1 MLKSIL
7 KIIKKIVI
15 SIIVLYGYNLI
26 TQPFNLNIPINI
38 ITILIMVLF
47 DTSGFIG
54 MVLFYFLNFR

>member
-1 MLKSIL
+1 MLKKIL
-7 KIIKKIVI
+7 KLIKKIVI

-54 MVLFYFLNFR
+54 MILFYFLNFR

>member
-7 KIIKKIVI
+7 KIIKKIII

-26 TQPFNLNIPINI
+26 TQPFNLNIPINV

>member
-7 KIIKKIVI
+7 KVIKKIVI

>member
-1 MLKSIL
+1 MLKKIL

-26 TQPFNLNIPINI
+26 TQPFNLNIPINV
-38 ITILIMVLF
+38 ITISIMVLF

-54 MVLFYFLNFR
+54 LALFYFLNFR